1 MISESNESLSNVGDD
16 HLREQQLDE
25 LNIHNMEEETF
36 QTVTENVMP
45 IDKDDDIQMLPPIE
59 NLEA

>member
-1 MISESNESLSNVGDD
+1 
-16 HLREQQLDE
+16 
-25 LNIHNMEEETF
+25 MEEETF